1 MQFPGI
7 LSSTMWTMIEQEVYR
22 RLKSDMLP
30 NKETLFSHDFLE
42 LFKNAFIEK
51 RKIIQQQLCQFS

>member
-1 MQFPGI
+1 
-7 LSSTMWTMIEQEVYR
+7 MWTMIEQEVYR

-42 LFKNAFIEK
+42 LFKNGTVALTIE
-51 RKIIQQQLCQFS
+51 